1 MPKYFFNGV
10 EYDNDEIQAAADENG
25 VSFEEY
31 INKALDKGLTI
42 EEDEPGNDLDTVKSS
57 VSAGKEIESGESR
70 SEDTSLV
77 LEENEIEAVEDEEE
91 DDGSGFFGAIVQGWK
106 SGSLREDAY
115 DEIASIMYNGGQGK
129 DFQYEDFVNA
139 VNTYQSADGIKE
151 FEDWSKSYDKY
162 KNKGENAAMS
172 TLLAIKDEG
181 IAGFTGVMVQSLAGL
196 FSKEASAAGLATGAT
211 AAGVAGAVSGG
222 AAALPAGIAGYMGG
236 ANALSE
242 SLITFAS
249 RVQEKLA
256 DEDMAFNA
264 ENVKTLLSDEEKF
277 SEIRNTSLA
286 RGMTIG
292 AIEGIATALS
302 GGVGKAVGSAVRG
315 TAAKTGRKIAGNIA
329 EVATVGVGEMVGGA
343 AGEAAGLAIEGKEM
357 DAKEIIVEG
366 IAGIGGAP
374 VAAITQAPGL
384 MKVSK
389 YSINGENVS
398 QNKVKEVVE
407 SATVED
413 LAGMDIKIERDEKL
427 SKEINQKREDAVL
440 EANIDSK
447 VTEDADR
454 AELFELEKERKA
466 LKGNDTRSA
475 QTRVKEL
482 NESIDNITAKYRK
495 PGRKS
500 NVAKEKTA
508 AIEETKRK
516 IDDAIQKRK
525 VASTVRFAEKEAP
538 KLGLKV
544 EAFDTS
550 KGLKEQLKT
559 EGVKLEPEDD
569 AKFNRIGG
577 FARRGILYINK
588 EVAARTGQVSVGSH
602 EILHPILNAMIG
614 DKQEQ
619 GKKVAEFKGSL
630 DEKTLGIVENS
641 MNSRGYGTESGRY
654 NTEYITVFSDLID
667 QKKIKYNENLFTK
680 IGDFLLPI
688 FRAAGF
694 KKIKFDS
701 GKDVYNFMREYSRSV
716 EKGEISKDIVEAVGD
731 VGGDTGILL
740 KDPKKES
747 VKTTEEVK
755 EAEVEDQFS
764 LDEAANEKL
773 EALDQAFMNN
783 EIGEDQ
789 YNLEVDAILAEP
801 EAIVIPK
808 PKPKPKAKREA
819 KPVRTTDLGPND
831 PRSKEIMDTY
841 NEGMAGVERE
851 KYSDKTPLP
860 AKLENKLIP
869 LFEGYINKVV
879 NQKFLQTQEEAFNKE
894 DALSVLRAEVQKAIR
909 TFNPKK
915 NKDLAGYVKKYGV
928 QTRQSLMFKDVR
940 QEFTS
945 DITEA
950 KGVAVEE
957 SKTPQ
962 IEGESVE
969 RGQATFD
976 QLDLVDDALINDI
989 SKELEREVKLRARKG
1004 TLSEKISVKR
1014 GRKTAL
1020 VPWIEEFL
1028 NKKLFK
1034 TVLKRWGAIGEKNGQ
1049 TKIPG
1054 AYIDFLND
1062 KKNFDIIMKAL
1073 PVQTIKKSYSKLFN
1087 IEQVG
1092 REITPEGNPIFRIKP
1107 IDKKTFLQY
1116 FLDGKKTT
1124 ILERQKQLAREII
1137 TPVIK
1142 ETIASYA
1149 TVDNLTDIKAIREL
1163 APSDSIDVV
1172 SEIMVEAQLNEIES
1186 QLDRYKNEDKSF
1198 DQIQFSFSGLE
1209 KKKIYDNSRKVARD
1223 EQHLAS
1229 QEFLSLPEKIQNF
1242 IKNLAKNEVLKGKT
1256 FGGLIYEKLT
1266 TKDIND
1272 YSKEAEYKVQAIEDG
1287 EAGYDSTKPDIQV
1300 IVKDNKGN
1308 TKTILIEAKQS
1319 AAARFGQ
1326 ISLGFENGK
1335 VILKRGGKKLDPS
1348 EIPGG
1353 YDLIAA
1359 AEKGQKYIENILA
1372 FLSKKE
1378 KQEFT
1383 TFPLGKSI
1391 SPKTVAELKQKRY
1404 YKSLQKLAKETSG
1417 GLQRVI
1423 DHYNAKGVYYIQI
1436 GGKGLYFLGQDV
1448 DNIGVPAFNADFV
1461 IGLRLKDSTPR
1472 STGRTTLSLVSEPRI
1487 KNTRSLKASTINL
1500 NNKKGVKA
1508 FGEAATEI
1516 QFSIDLSQEFNEI
1529 IETKTG
1535 VKAAKTFS
1543 DARAQVLGAKKGKFK
1558 WLVPP
1563 GAEDFVGLMYTL
1575 IGKSKKGEQQ
1585 KAWLKQNLLDPYADA
1600 INKFESYQQVT
1611 ANKLKTLRRKV
1622 KTGPAQLDKKNS
1634 TGFTNEDAIRVWI
1647 WDRLGYDIP
1656 GIDKQDI
1663 KDLTDVVNKDRSLSS
1678 FGLQILGSV
1687 NGYAE
1692 PSSNWLGGNI
1702 TTDVVNMVNTSSR
1715 AEFLKDWK
1723 ENKDIIFSK
1732 ENMNKLE
1739 AEFGSN
1745 YREQLSDMLYR
1756 MEFGRSRPTGENKYA
1771 NRLMNWINDSVATI
1785 MFFNTR
1791 SALLQQLSIVNFLN
1805 FEENNPI
1812 AAAKAFGDQKQFWKD
1827 FSMLFNSDFLKQRR
1841 TGLKTDVNANIIIQ
1855 STSGATN
1862 KMRAAYQQMVKIGFL
1877 PTTMSDSFAIAA
1889 GGASFYRN
1897 NVNKNIENGMSK
1909 VEAEKQAFLDFQE
1922 IAEETQQSSR
1932 PDRVSNQQAS
1942 PLGRLIL
1949 AFANTPMQ
1957 MARLSKKALL
1967 DLINGRG
1974 DTKANVAKLAY
1985 YSVLQNIIFATLQN
1999 GLMFMLFDDDSDEEQ
2014 ELDKEISALNSVA
2027 DSLLR
2032 GMGLTGAIVSTAKN
2046 IIIETIKQSEKPR
2059 PQFEKAALQSLSLSP
2074 PLNSKVRK
2082 ALSAARAFSYKNTRE
2097 QMKGYSLDNPAYLAG
2112 AQIVSAAGNIPLD
2125 RLVRKL
2131 NNLKTMSEEDV
2142 KTYQAIA
2149 LALGYSEWDL
2159 GLMESQK
2166 KKKKTKKKEGKTTMV
2181 NRGGEF
2187 YVKEFIEK

>member
-25 VSFEEY
+25 VSFEDY
-31 INKALDKGLTI
+31 INKALEKGLTI
-42 EEDEPGNDLDTVKSS
+42 EEDEPGNDLDTVESS
-57 VSAGKEIESGESR
+57 VNAGKEIESGES
-70 SEDTSLV
+70 SLEGTSLV
-77 LEENEIEAVEDEEE
+77 LEGNEIEGVESTEE
-91 DDGSGFFGAIVQGWK
+91 DDGSGFFGAIAQGWK

-139 VNTYQSADGIKE
+139 VNTYQSAPGIKE

-162 KNKGENAAMS
+162 KDEGENAAMA
-172 TLLAIKDEG
+172 TFLAIKDEG

-196 FSKEASAAGLATGAT
+196 FSKEAAAAGLATGGV
-211 AAGVAGAVSGG
+211 AAGIG
-222 AAALPAGIAGYMGG
+222 AATTGGIGALPAGIAGYMGG

-302 GGVGKAVGSAVRG
+302 GGAASVAGGVIRKGATS
-315 TAAKTGRKIAGNIA
+315 TARKVAANVAGA
-329 EVATVGVGEMVGGA
+329 GAAGVTEMVGGA

-374 VAAITQAPGL
+374 VAVVTQAPGL

-407 SATVED
+407 SATAED
-413 LAGMDIKIERDEKL
+413 LAGMDIKIEKDEKL

-454 AELFELEKERKA
+454 AELFELEKERKS

-482 NESIDNITAKYRK
+482 NESIDNITSKYRK

-516 IDDAIQKRK
+516 IDAAIKERSI
-525 VASTVRFAEKEAP
+525 ASTVRFAETEGA
-538 KLGLKV
+538 KLGLETKAV
-544 EAFDTS
+544 ENLEALEKQIDAD
-550 KGLKEQLKT
+550 GLKISPKDR
-559 EGVKLEPEDD
+559 K
-569 AKFNRIGG
+569 KFNVTGG
-577 FARRGILYINK
+577 FAIDGTLYINK
-588 EVAARTGQVSVGSH
+588 DVAAKTKQVSVGSH
-602 EILHPILNAMIG
+602 EVLHPILNAMIG
-614 DKQEQ
+614 DSKKQ
-619 GKKVAEFKGSL
+619 GKIVADFKNSL
-630 DEKTLGIVENS
+630 DEKTIASMEEN
-641 MNSRGYGTESGRY
+641 MDAKGYGINSGRY
-654 NTEYITVFSDLID
+654 DTEYLNVFSDLVD
-667 QKKIKYNENLFTK
+667 QNKIKYNETIFTK
-680 IGDFLLPI
+680 IGDALLPV
-688 FRAAGF
+688 FRALGF
-694 KKIKFDS
+694 KQIKFDT
-701 GKDVYNFMREYSRSV
+701 GKDVYNFMREYSKSV
-716 EKGEISKDIVEAVGD
+716 KKGELSKGIVKAVGD
-731 VGGDTGILL
+731 VGGAKGAFQPSLS
-740 KDPKKES
+740 ES
-747 VKTTEEVK
+747 
-755 EAEVEDQFS
+755 
-764 LDEAANEKL
+764 ANQRL
-773 EALDQAFMNN
+773 EALDQSLMNQ
-783 EIGEDQ
+783 EISQEQ
-789 YNLEVDAILAEP
+789 YDTEVDAILDEPASIEVAEVTAKP
-801 EAIVIPK
+801 AK
-808 PKPKPKAKREA
+808 PKPRVAKERPV
-819 KPVRTTDLGPND
+819 KPVRTTELGPRD
-831 PRSKEIMDTY
+831 PRSQKIMDTY
-841 NEGMAGVERE
+841 NEGTKGRGRTNYNA
-851 KYSDKTPLP
+851 KNPLP
-860 AKLENKLIP
+860 GSLESKLVP
-869 LFEGYINKVV
+869 LFEGYINTIVD
-879 NQKFLQTQEEAFNKE
+879 QKFRQTTDEAFNKE
-894 DALSVLRAEVQKAIR
+894 DALAVLRAEIPKALR
-909 TFNPKK
+909 TFNPNK
-915 NKDLAGYVKKYGV
+915 NKDLAGYVKKV
-928 QTRQSLMFKDVR
+928 IQTRQSLMFKDVNK
-940 QEFTS
+940 EFTT
-945 DITEA
+945 DIDTA

-957 SKTPQ
+957 TKTPK

-976 QLDLVDDALINDI
+976 QLDLVDDTLVEDI
-989 SKELEREVKLRARKG
+989 SKELEKEVKLRARKG

-1020 VPWIEEFL
+1020 VPWVEEFL

-1062 KKNFDIIMKAL
+1062 KNNFDIIMKAL
-1073 PVQTIKKSYSKLFN
+1073 PIQTIKKSYSKLFN
-1087 IEQVG
+1087 IEQIG
-1092 REITPEGNPIFRIKP
+1092 REITAEGNPIFRIEP

-1137 TPVIK
+1137 TPVVK

-1163 APSDSIDVV
+1163 APSDSIDVI
-1172 SEIMVEAQLNEIES
+1172 SDIMVEAQLNEIES

-1198 DQIQFSFSGLE
+1198 DQIQFSFDKSEQKTILDTVKEVGNDADFINSPKFE
-1209 KKKIYDNSRKVARD
+1209 KLPTKIKSFVND
-1223 EQHLAS
+1223 LI
-1229 QEFLSLPEKIQNF
+1229 EK
-1242 IKNLAKNEVLKGKT
+1242 EVIKGKT
-1256 FGGLIYEKLT
+1256 FGGIVYEKIT
-1266 TKDIND
+1266 SKNIND
-1272 YSKEAEYKVQAIEDG
+1272 FAKELNIDIEALEDGTAGYSKDL
-1287 EAGYDSTKPDIQV
+1287 PDIQILV
-1300 IVKDNKGN
+1300 NKNKKNEFTALLEVKLNV
-1308 TKTILIEAKQS
+1308 S
-1319 AAARFGQ
+1319 ARYG
-1326 ISLGFENGK
+1326 SLTLGLENGK
-1335 VILKRGGKKLDPS
+1335 LVLRKNRKVIETGS
-1348 EIPGG
+1348 IPGG
-1353 YDLIAA
+1353 
-1359 AEKGQKYIENILA
+1359 QNILNLA
-1372 FLSKKE
+1372 EEGKE
-1378 KQEFT
+1378 ALNEILALINKEENENFT
-1383 TFPLGKSI
+1383 GFPLGKSI
-1391 SPKTVAELKQKRY
+1391 SPETNNKIKESSA
-1404 YKSLQKLAKETSG
+1404 YKKFSKVTQDSASGLQK
-1417 GLQRVI
+1417 VI
-1423 DHYNAKGVYYIQI
+1423 NHYNSKGVYYMHI
-1436 GGKGLYFLGQDV
+1436 GGKGMYFIGKDIYNV
-1448 DNIGVPAFNADFV
+1448 GVPALNADFN
-1461 IGLRLKDSTPR
+1461 IGLNLKTSKLKNGNY
-1472 STGRTTLSLVSEPRI
+1472 SVTLGAVSKMTRASKLKKSNI
-1487 KNTRSLKASTINL
+1487 NVNTKSGVKKFGKALESSTIQPSL
-1500 NNKKGVKA
+1500 
-1508 FGEAATEI
+1508 
-1516 QFSIDLSQEFNEI
+1516 DLSQEFNEI

-1558 WLVPP
+1558 WLIPP

-1585 KAWLKQNLLDPYADA
+1585 KAWLKQNLLDPYADG
-1600 INKFESYQQVT
+1600 INNFERYQQVT
-1611 ANKLKTLRRKV
+1611 ANKLKDLRKKIKKSPADLN
-1622 KTGPAQLDKKNS
+1622 KTGKS
-1634 TGFTNEDAIRVWI
+1634 GFKNEDAVRVWI
-1647 WDRLGYDIP
+1647 WNKLGTPIP
-1656 GIDKQDI
+1656 GLSKQDI
-1663 KDLTDVVNKDRSLSS
+1663 TELVSYVDNNSELST
-1678 FGLQILGSV
+1678 FGTQLLGSI
-1687 NGYAE
+1687 NGYPE
-1692 PSSNWLGGNI
+1692 PGKNWLGGNI

-1715 AEFLKDWK
+1715 AEFLAKWK
-1723 ENKDIIFSK
+1723 ENKDVIFSK

-1771 NRLMNWINDSVATI
+1771 NRLLNWVNDSVATI

-1791 SALLQQLSIVNFLN
+1791 SALLQQLSIINFLN
-1805 FEENNPI
+1805 FEENNPV
-1812 AAAKAFGDQKQFWKD
+1812 AAIKAFANQKQYWAD

-1855 STSGATN
+1855 ATDGATN

-1889 GGASFYRN
+1889 GGASYYRN
-1897 NVNKNIENGMSK
+1897 NVKKYMSLGMT
-1909 VEAEKQAFLDFQE
+1909 EAAAKKQAFLDFQE
-1922 IAEETQQSSR
+1922 VAEETQQSSR

-1957 MARLSKKALL
+1957 MARLSKKAIL

-1985 YSVLQNIIFATLQN
+1985 YAAVQNIIFASLQN
-1999 GLMFMLFDDDSDEEQ
+1999 GLMFMLFNDKDEDDETK
-2014 ELDKEISALNSVA
+2014 ELREKKEGSIINSLA
-2027 DSLLR
+2027 DSILR
-2032 GMGLTGAIVSTAKN
+2032 GIGLTGAIVSTAKN
-2046 IIIETIKQSEKPR
+2046 ILVEIVKQSEADR
-2059 PQFEKAALQSLSLSP
+2059 PNYEKAALKTLSLSP

-2082 ALSAARAFSYKNTRE
+2082 AMAAARAFTYKNTRE
-2097 QMKGYSLDNPAYLAG
+2097 QMEGYSLDNPAYLAIS
-2112 AQIVSAAGNIPLD
+2112 QIISAGGNIPLD
-2125 RLVRKL
+2125 RLFKKL
-2131 NNLKTMSEEDV
+2131 NNLKTMTEEET
-2142 KTYQAIA
+2142 KTWQALA

-2159 GLMESQK
+2159 GMMDSQKGKLPK
-2166 KKKKTKKKEGKTTMV
+2166 KKKRGTTMKNV
-2181 NRGGEF
+2181 NGEF
-2187 YVKEFIEK
+2187 VVREFYREEKKRNN

>member
-1 MPKYFFNGV
+1 M
-10 EYDNDEIQAAADENG
+10 
-25 VSFEEY
+25 
-31 INKALDKGLTI
+31 
-42 EEDEPGNDLDTVKSS
+42 
-57 VSAGKEIESGESR
+57 
-70 SEDTSLV
+70 
-77 LEENEIEAVEDEEE
+77 
-91 DDGSGFFGAIVQGWK
+91 
-106 SGSLREDAY
+106 
-115 DEIASIMYNGGQGK
+115 
-129 DFQYEDFVNA
+129 
-139 VNTYQSADGIKE
+139 
-151 FEDWSKSYDKY
+151 
-162 KNKGENAAMS
+162 
-172 TLLAIKDEG
+172 
-181 IAGFTGVMVQSLAGL
+181 
-196 FSKEASAAGLATGAT
+196 
-211 AAGVAGAVSGG
+211 
-222 AAALPAGIAGYMGG
+222 
-236 ANALSE
+236 
-242 SLITFAS
+242 
-249 RVQEKLA
+249 
-256 DEDMAFNA
+256 
-264 ENVKTLLSDEEKF
+264 
-277 SEIRNTSLA
+277 
-286 RGMTIG
+286 
-292 AIEGIATALS
+292 
-302 GGVGKAVGSAVRG
+302 RG

-329 EVATVGVGEMVGGA
+329 EVATVGAGEIIGGA
-343 AGEAAGLAIEGKEM
+343 AGEAAGLAVEGKEM

-384 MKVSK
+384 LKVSNYK
-389 YSINGENVS
+389 INGGIAS
-398 QNKVKEVVE
+398 RDDVKNFIET
-407 SATVED
+407 ATEED
-413 LAGMDIKIERDEKL
+413 IAGAKIEVKRDEKL
-427 SKEINQKREDAVL
+427 TKEINQKVEDIRL
-440 EANIDSK
+440 KSNIDSK

-466 LKGNDTRSA
+466 LKGNDTRGA
-475 QTRVKEL
+475 QTRIKEL
-482 NESIDNITAKYRK
+482 NESIDNITSKYRR

-508 AIEETKRK
+508 AIEETQKK
-516 IDDAIQKRK
+516 IQRAIEQRN
-525 VASTVRFAEKEAP
+525 VAATVGFAEKEAP

-559 EGVKLEPEDD
+559 EGVKLEPEDE

-577 FARRGILYINK
+577 FARRGILYMNK
-588 EVAARTGQVSVGSH
+588 EVASRTGQVSVGSH

-630 DEKTLGIVENS
+630 DEKTLEIVENS

-747 VKTTEEVK
+747 VKTAEEVK

-808 PKPKPKAKREA
+808 PKPKPKAKKEA

-869 LFEGYINKVV
+869 LFEGYINKVF

-1149 TVDNLTDIKAIREL
+1149 TIDNLTDIKAIREL
-1163 APSDSIDVV
+1163 APNDSIDVV

-1198 DQIQFSFSGLE
+1198 DQIQFSFDKSEE
-1209 KKKIYDNSRKVARD
+1209 KTILNTTKKVNRNEDFLNSTEFNNLSPKVK
-1223 EQHLAS
+1223 
-1229 QEFLSLPEKIQNF
+1229 EFVNYLIEKGI
-1242 IKNLAKNEVLKGKT
+1242 IKGTT
-1256 FGGLIYEKLT
+1256 FGGIVFEEIVFKN
-1266 TKDIND
+1266 IND
-1272 YSKEAEYKVQAIEDG
+1272 FAKKFGIDIEAIG
-1287 EAGYDSTKPDIQV
+1287 EGTAAYDKALPDIQLLV
-1300 IVKDNKGN
+1300 H
-1308 TKTILIEAKQS
+1308 
-1319 AAARFGQ
+1319 
-1326 ISLGFENGK
+1326 
-1335 VILKRGGKKLDPS
+1335 GGKKNEFKVLLEIKLDAFTRYGS
-1348 EIPGG
+1348 LTLGLLDGKIV
-1353 YDLIAA
+1353 LR
-1359 AEKGQKYIENILA
+1359 KGQKFVKTDSIVGGQGIVNLAEEGKEALNEIIALINKEEN
-1372 FLSKKE
+1372 
-1378 KQEFT
+1378 QNFT
-1383 TFPLGKSI
+1383 GFPLGGSI
-1391 SPKTVAELKQKRY
+1391 SLATEAKVKKSAAFKKFQKVT
-1404 YKSLQKLAKETSG
+1404 KAGDDGLQK
-1417 GLQRVI
+1417 VI
-1423 DHYNAKGVYYIQI
+1423 NHYNSKGVYYIYI
-1436 GGKGLYFLGQDV
+1436 GGKGLFYIGK
-1448 DNIGVPAFNADFV
+1448 NIHKIPGIRALDADFK
-1461 IGLRLKDSTPR
+1461 IDLNMKFQSTKTK
-1472 STGRTTLSLVSEPRI
+1472 SGRRRYITLQAVSKMVNVRKFKKSDI
-1487 KNTRSLKASTINL
+1487 DINTEKGF
-1500 NNKKGVKA
+1500 KK
-1508 FGEAATEI
+1508 FATALENSEF
-1516 QFSIDLSQEFNEI
+1516 QPSMDLSQDFNDI

-1558 WLVPP
+1558 WLIPP

-1715 AEFLKDWK
+1715 AEFLKGWK

-1771 NRLMNWINDSVATI
+1771 NRLMNWVNDSVATI

-2131 NNLKTMSEEDV
+2131 NNLRTMSEEDV